1 MGVYPSVAMS
11 AATEPLDE
19 CDAALCETCRHCV
32 IVTDRA
38 NSVHGMLRVLEVCVA
53 DHDRSGEDWGDVI
66 DGPVTECG
74 NYERAEG

>member
-1 MGVYPSVAMS
+1 MAVYPSVALS

-38 NSVHGMLRVLEVCVA
+38 NSIKGMLRMLEVCVA

>member
-1 MGVYPSVAMS
+1 MGVYPVSVS
-11 AATEPLDE
+11 DRTEPLDV

-38 NSVHGMLRVLEVCVA
+38 SSVRGMLRVLEVCVA
-53 DHDRSGEDWGDVI
+53 DHDRTGEDWGDVI

-74 NYERAEG
+74 NYERTEG